1 VDGKTCL
8 FEIIIGNYIYTM
20 LLQALHA
27 RKELQRLKQKAKELS
42 IKPVSD
48 SRMNHLEERGN
59 DTIRTMKKQLDS
71 DSEVK
76 CAIVQVYDNSY
87 NSQSDRWIGLKCYV
101 ESPNMLSYLEQG

>member
-1 VDGKTCL
+1 
-8 FEIIIGNYIYTM
+8 M

-76 CAIVQVYDNSY
+76 CAIVQVYDNSH